1 MQALYTWTSML
12 AEESV
17 KGGGGE
23 AGSGGRDSR
32 KEGEEEEP
40 SKESKEGGGSGLS
53 DELLLFF
60 FVALGGVYES
70 AGLEELALACFCEGK
85 IVGDR
90 LPQDAPESALGY
102 AATGN

>member
-1 MQALYTWTSML
+1 ML

-17 KGGGGE
+17 KVGGGE
-23 AGSGGRDSR
+23 VGTGSRDR
-32 KEGEEEEP
+32 KEGEEEEH
-40 SKESKEGGGSGLS
+40 SKESKEAGGSGLS

-90 LPQDAPESALGY
+90 LPEDAPESALGY